1 MASAFQKLLFLTKK
15 KNKSDANKS
24 SKFSIEPQPKSYSY
38 QQQPILTTS
47 SLNSASGSI
56 NSKNNNSRGN
66 ASSNSNQNRPRASTL
81 DSSTLLSNPSQNQV
95 DEFGALDMGSN
106 QDQRDE
112 FEDEEE
118 DDPDSNPIYQ
128 LISNHSELREDWKQT
143 SLVILPSIKYL
154 DRKGKNR
161 ELQNE
166 HYNDDEE
173 EEKEMDLGLD
183 WRKNLTYSKSHCFFE
198 SQDVKEKWV
207 GINNEINQRNRIEFS
222 DDLGKKKIR
231 VRQKEKYNDW
241 EKLFLEI
248 SIELSTQD
256 SKVYFEI
263 TYLSPIFKND
273 ELLSS
278 SGFELKTIRK
288 TLKVI
293 GEITVYPTPLPT
305 SASTSAS
312 GQHRNSNSNSIT
324 TTSST
329 STSTST
335 PIQSRRS
342 TISGFEVLS
351 RDSHIREKKE
361 KENQVERESS
371 TTSSQT
377 QSSMKRKPSKKWR
390 VKVLNVDGLMIP
402 TTLKELEKEWK
413 EQRTQ
418 DATIS
423 KSNSRGSNSTS
434 IPKNKELQ
442 PSNSNP
448 SSIFNPPSPTH
459 SIVFPSKPLPSSE
472 KEIPVFSDSP
482 VGTTFDEKK
491 VNDKKLDFGELGL
504 KGIPNQ
510 GFGKGR
516 RNSSPLLSRMN
527 SGGNQS
533 LGSQGE
539 LQDGGKA
546 EIGEFWKRLESD
558 DSVSKC

>member
-24 SKFSIEPQPKSYSY
+24 SKFSIEPQSKSHHHQSYAY

-56 NSKNNNSRGN
+56 NSNNGIRRGN
-66 ASSNSNQNRPRASTL
+66 GSSTSIQNQNRPRASTL
-81 DSSTLLSNPSQNQV
+81 DSSTLLSNRNQNQV

-112 FEDEEE
+112 FEDDQDEEE

-128 LISNHSELREDWKQT
+128 IISNHSELREDWKQT

-154 DRKGKNR
+154 DTKGKNR
-161 ELQNE
+161 ESQNE
-166 HYNDDEE
+166 HLNNDE
-173 EEKEMDLGLD
+173 EEKEMDSDMD
-183 WRKNLTYSKSHCFFE
+183 WRENLTYSKSHCFFE

-207 GINNEINQRNRIEFS
+207 GINNEINQRNRIEFL
-222 DDLGKKKIR
+222 DDLGKKKVR
-231 VRQKEKYNDW
+231 VRQKEKYHDCDW

-248 SIELSTQD
+248 SIELLTQD
-256 SKVYFEI
+256 SKVYLEI

-273 ELLSS
+273 ELSDS

-305 SASTSAS
+305 SASTS
-312 GQHRNSNSNSIT
+312 
-324 TTSST
+324 
-329 STSTST
+329 TSTST
-335 PIQSRRS
+335 PVQSRRS

-361 KENQVERESS
+361 KEKESQLDLESS
-371 TTSSQT
+371 TISNQNQNQNHT
-377 QSSMKRKPSKKWR
+377 QSSMKRKSSKKWR

-413 EQRTQ
+413 EQQTQ
-418 DATIS
+418 DGTIS

-434 IPKNKELQ
+434 IAKNKELQ

-482 VGTTFDEKK
+482 VGTVFDEKK

-504 KGIPNQ
+504 KGISNQ

-539 LQDGGKA
+539 RDNDDLSRIG
-546 EIGEFWKRLESD
+546 IGEFLKGFRADQKVES
-558 DSVSKC
+558 